1 LLVEFRVKVVK
12 VGNSLRITIPKELIR
27 AMNLKVGD
35 TVALTLETDYIAV
48 RKCSEIT
55 EDKTKK

>member
-35 TVALTLETDYIAV
+35 TVALTPETGYIAV
-48 RKCSEIT
+48 RKYSEIT